1 MSSFFAKQN
10 HKHNHNVIMMSGV
23 DTHEVLIKTLSTTHF
38 VPTDLYFRLSIHLHF
53 YVILSQVV
61 HLHYVN
67 LSIYTYAYQ
76 VINFLQTIPTN

>member
-10 HKHNHNVIMMSGV
+10 HIIMMIEI

-53 YVILSQVV
+53 YVILSQIV
-61 HLHYVN
+61 HLITYIY
-67 LSIYTYAYQ
+67 LSIHTLTRLSTFYKQY
-76 VINFLQTIPTN
+76 

>member
-10 HKHNHNVIMMSGV
+10 HIIMMIEI

-53 YVILSQVV
+53 YVILSQIV
-61 HLHYVN
+61 HLHYVY
-67 LSIYTYAYQ
+67 LFIYTYAYQ
-76 VINFLQTIPTN
+76 VINFLQTILTN